1 MAHSA
6 NRFLQRKGGMRKEN
20 ERKERNNRIG
30 IGIILILIF
39 IFTGVTNMSAVG
51 FLGFG
56 DTANW

>member
-1 MAHSA
+1 
-6 NRFLQRKGGMRKEN
+6 MRKEN